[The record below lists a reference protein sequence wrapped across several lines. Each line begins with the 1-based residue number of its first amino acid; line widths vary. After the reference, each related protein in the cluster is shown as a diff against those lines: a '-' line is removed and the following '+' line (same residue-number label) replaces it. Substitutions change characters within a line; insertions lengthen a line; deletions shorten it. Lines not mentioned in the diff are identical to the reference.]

1 MTFCNQHIFY
11 LISHID
17 LILFL
22 FACFFA
28 ISWLI
33 PKPYMNKKE
42 GNKEGQIV
50 KEKKDRRSAD
60 GKISQLEVETKV
72 DGKEDGE
79 EELHFHTTVSWD
91 QPRR

>member
-1 MTFCNQHIFY
+1 M
-11 LISHID
+11 
-17 LILFL
+17 
-22 FACFFA
+22 
-28 ISWLI
+28 I

-79 EELHFHTTVSWD
+79 EELHFHTTCAVDSNTTPVPGYQHNGRQRHGPD
-91 QPRR
+91 